1 MTELIFPIIASAASE
16 YDVTIEDILSRSR
29 RRDVTEAR
37 HMAML
42 IAREKLGLT
51 YPHLGALFDRKH
63 SAVIIGTRVLKDH
76 MSVYKRTRQRYE
88 KILANYEKWIH

>member
-1 MTELIFPIIASAASE
+1 MTELILPIIASAASE
-16 YDVTIEDILSRSR
+16 YDVTIEDILSRNR
-29 RRDVTEAR
+29 RRDVSEAR

-51 YPHLGALFDRKH
+51 YPYLGALFDRKH
-63 SAVIIGTRVLKDH
+63 SAVIIGTRELKNH

-88 KILANYEKWIH
+88 KILENYEKWVQ

>member
-1 MTELIFPIIASAASE
+1 MTELILPIIASAASE

-29 RRDVTEAR
+29 RRDVSEAR

-51 YPHLGALFDRKH
+51 YPYLGSLFDRRH

-88 KILANYEKWIH
+88 KILADYEKWVQ

>member
-1 MTELIFPIIASAASE
+1 MTELILPIIASAASE

-29 RRDVTEAR
+29 RRDVSEAR

-51 YPHLGALFDRKH
+51 YPYLGSLFDRRH

-88 KILANYEKWIH
+88 KVLANYEKWVQ